1 MPDSPDKD
9 PVLSH
14 SKALPLLVA
23 AVLLVICLGWSL
35 YDEFFGLRPWKEY
48 QQVFVKRY
56 AAFLGKQ
63 TPLQRAKEKAIENSS
78 EYLAL
83 KQKLADLKTSAD
95 PKIKQLD
102 AQSDLVEAGTAA
114 VLNKL
119 TEARAYVG
127 SRLYIIDHVD
137 YKTPSGQKEREKLLK
152 ALGEY
157 EKGPF
162 EVSLPSTDPAGKNEV
177 KRLTFDQLQD
187 EFNVLQEEKG
197 KLLLQK
203 ATLLRPVSELQQKVD
218 NYVRDH
224 IEGLTEEALRGLQ
237 EKDREFTVEIKQI
250 NNPEAGIVDR
260 CESCHVGIREPV
272 AMTRKDMGGQKD
284 SLSGAFTSHPDTELL
299 RIHDPDRFGCTPCHN
314 GNGMEIAHVEKA
326 HGHDEHWL
334 WPLYPLENVQAGCQ
348 QCHAS
353 DMVVDHA
360 PVLSRGKELFEWR
373 GCVGC
378 HRFQGYDSEPE
389 DLLATERTIEQL
401 DKQRAINQLDVQ
413 KAIQAG
419 DQAPDN
425 QTAQRYYLKANELQV
440 GISKLDLQKDQLNT
454 RVKFLRM
461 DMKRVGPNL
470 KEARMK
476 LRPEWVPVWLIN
488 PHAFRPTTRMPRFRL
503 DGDELPA
510 VAAFI
515 WQSALVGTVP
525 KQPPGDPAKGKETFQ
540 TRGCLGCHSVGEGS
554 SAVGGW
560 FAANLSRVGE
570 KANYDYLVRW
580 VHNPRERTAPY
591 CPYEKRDLTADDYK
605 KHGLPF
611 VFDLDHSKCPND
623 GHELQIEQTTP
634 MPSLRLSWPESRDI
648 ASYLMT
654 LKQKDVAYPP
664 APYLNDPKL
673 RAKGEEIVKRYGCA
687 GCHEIGGLE
696 DEGRIGTELTVEG
709 SKPLEQMDFALY
721 TEQAK
726 RQGWW
731 DHKGFFEHKLARPEV
746 YDDGMVKAEGE
757 ELKMPDFFEP
767 AGSKVVKGLPELDA
781 KSKEDIRDLATFLMG
796 SVTSQYPSPYFYL
809 PAGQGKDVQEGW
821 WIVKKYNCMG
831 CHQFTLDQS
840 SVLMTLPQYQT
851 PDGKGQLPPRLL
863 TEGAR
868 VNPEWLVRFL
878 TNPAL
883 QAQDTDRNG
892 VRGYLKVR
900 MPTFNLSTLE
910 VRKLVRFFQALSA
923 QPMPYI
929 APALEPLSEQEIA
942 MARALFTSQGAPCLK
957 CHAIGLPAHDQYATA
972 PNFLLAGGRL
982 KPDWVK
988 HWIVDPALIDPG
1000 TAMPSGLFKQAEG
1013 HWVFAGPTP
1022 PIFKGYNADYTELLV
1037 RYMFELT
1044 PQEQQRLIQMS
1055 GGSLNPAGTGKAT
1068 TELRPGPIGVTPS
1081 TDGRTAPTSMLA
1093 SAH

>member
-1 MPDSPDKD
+1 LPDSPDKD
-9 PVLSH
+9 PVLSQ
-14 SKALPLLVA
+14 SLAAYLLVA
-23 AVLLVICLGWSL
+23 AVLLMISLGWSL

-48 QQVFVKRY
+48 QRVFTKRY
-56 AAFLGKQ
+56 ASFLARQ
-63 TPLQRAKEKAIENSS
+63 IPLQRAKEKTIENSPDS
-78 EYLAL
+78 LAL
-83 KQKLADLKTSAD
+83 KQKLEALKQSTE
-95 PKIKQLD
+95 PQVKQLD
-102 AQSDLVEAGTAA
+102 AQSDRIEAGTAA

-127 SRLYIIDHVD
+127 SRIYIIDHVD
-137 YKTPSGQKEREKLLK
+137 YKTPSGQKKRQQLLK
-152 ALGEY
+152 ELNEY

-162 EVSLPSTDPAGKNEV
+162 VINLPAADPGRKDET
-177 KRLTFDQLQD
+177 KQLSFEQLQD
-187 EFNVLQEEKG
+187 EFNLLQQEKG
-197 KLLLQK
+197 KILLQK
-203 ATLLRPVSELQQKVD
+203 AALLRPMSELQQRVD

-224 IEGLTEEALRGLQ
+224 IDGSTVEALRGLQ
-237 EKDREFTVEIKQI
+237 EKNREFTVEIKQI
-250 NNPEAGIVDR
+250 NNPDAGIVDR
-260 CESCHVGIREPV
+260 CESCHVGIREAV
-272 AMTRKDMGGQKD
+272 TMTRKDMGGEKD
-284 SLSGAFTSHPDTELL
+284 PLSGAFTSHPDAELF
-299 RIHDPDRFGCTPCHN
+299 RIHDPEKFGCTPCHN
-314 GNGMEIAHVEKA
+314 GNGMDIAHVEKA
-326 HGHDEHWL
+326 HGYDEHWL
-334 WPLYPLENVQAGCQ
+334 WPLYAHENVQAGCQ
-348 QCHAS
+348 QCHTS

-389 DLLATERTIEQL
+389 DLLATERTLDQL
-401 DKQRAINQLDVQ
+401 DKQRALDQLDVQ

-425 QTAQRYYLKANELQV
+425 QTAQRFYLQANQLQLA
-440 GISKLDLQKDQLNT
+440 ISKLDLQTDQLNT
-454 RVKFLRM
+454 RLKFLRM
-461 DMKRVGPNL
+461 DMKKVGPDL

-476 LRPEWVPVWLIN
+476 LRPEWIPAWIQN

-503 DGDELPA
+503 DEDELPA
-510 VAAFI
+510 VAAFV
-515 WQSALVGTVP
+515 WQDGLAGSLP
-525 KQPPGDPAKGKETFQ
+525 HQPPGDPVKGKESFQ
-540 TRGCLGCHSVGEGS
+540 TRGCLACHSVGEGS
-554 SAVGGW
+554 SAAGGW

-623 GHELQIEQTTP
+623 GHELQVEQMTP
-634 MPSLRLSWPESRDI
+634 MPNLRLSWQEARDI

-654 LKQKDVAYPP
+654 LKEKDPASYAP

-687 GCHEIGGLE
+687 GCHEIAGLE

-721 TEQAK
+721 TEEARK
-726 RQGWW
+726 EGWW
-731 DHKGFFEHKLARPEV
+731 SHKGFFEHKLSRPEI

-767 AGSKVVKGLPELDA
+767 VGSKTVKGLPQLDD
-781 KSKEDIRDLATFLMG
+781 KSREEVRDLTTFLMG
-796 SVTSQYPSPYFYL
+796 SVTSQYPSQYFFL
-809 PAGQGKDVQEGW
+809 PSGQGKDIQEGW
-821 WIVKKYNCMG
+821 WVVKKYNCMG

-851 PDGKGQLPPRLL
+851 PDGKSQLPPRLL

-878 TNPAL
+878 ANPAL
-883 QAQDTDRNG
+883 QTQDTDRNG
-892 VRGYLKVR
+892 VRSYLKVR
-900 MPTFNLSTLE
+900 MPTFHLSPLE
-910 VRKLVRFFQALSA
+910 VRKLVRFFQALST
-923 QPMPYI
+923 QPLPYI
-929 APALEPLSEQEIA
+929 APSLEPLTDQELA

-957 CHAIGLPAHDQYATA
+957 CHALGVPAHDKFATA
-972 PNFLLAGGRL
+972 PNFLLANGRL

-988 HWIVDPALIDPG
+988 HWILDPALIDPG

-1022 PIFKGYNADYTELLV
+1022 AIFKGYNGDHTDLLV

-1055 GGSLNPAGTGKAT
+1055 GGKLNPSGPGPS
-1068 TELRPGPIGVTPS
+1068 TELRPRPGGGSSGT
-1081 TDGRTAPTSMLA
+1081 GR
-1093 SAH
+1093 